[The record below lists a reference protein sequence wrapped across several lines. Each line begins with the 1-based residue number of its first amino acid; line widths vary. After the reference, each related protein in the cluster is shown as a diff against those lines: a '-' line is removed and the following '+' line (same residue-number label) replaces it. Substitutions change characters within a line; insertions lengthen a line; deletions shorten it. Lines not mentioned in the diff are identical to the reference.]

1 MEAAA
6 GMASK
11 RLVFVTGPPG
21 VGKTT
26 LIMKVLE
33 RLRREYPNL
42 HMRGFYTRETRD
54 SAGQRVGFE
63 AVTVDGRSASLASI
77 FPFSSSSSA
86 AGTRAAAAKVGKY
99 NVDVRSFESLVL
111 PELQEIAQRE
121 DVGDS
126 SSSSSSSSNRLFV
139 IDEVGKMELFSSS
152 FFPAVCDI
160 LNSASASSSSS
171 TLVLGTIPVP
181 KFGKDLVQ
189 VARIRTRSDVAIFS
203 LTKANRDAMAI
214 SIFSHIVSLM
224 TH

>member
-33 RLRREYPNL
+33 RLRSEYPNL
-42 HMRGFYTRETRD
+42 QMRGFYTRETRD

-111 PELQEIAQRE
+111 PELQAIAQRE
-121 DVGDS
+121 DVGG